1 LEVAEKALGGE
12 ADPAAAGE
20 ADEGCSDFSALPA

>member
-12 ADPAAAGE
+12 ADPAAGE